1 MCARLYADPEEAELG
16 PAQGRSR
23 PPDDRDRGHRVH
35 PRHRPQPAGALGRA
49 DPRRPRQGP
58 AGRPLP
64 HHPRHARHRRHEE
77 PQEGALEVRRQAG
90 KGQGGSLEMPRRN
103 RPVKRVVAPDP
114 LYQSEAIAKFVNVV
128 MNRGKRSTAEKV
140 VYDALSRASKQAK
153 KEPLEVFD
161 LALRNA
167 TPLLEVKPRRVGGA
181 TYQVPVE
188 IRPERRLA
196 LARRWLV
203 RFARQ
208 RGGKSMSEKLA
219 FELLDAAQNT
229 GGAVKRKE
237 ETHRM
242 AESNKAFSHFRY

>member
-1 MCARLYADPEEAELG
+1 
-16 PAQGRSR
+16 
-23 PPDDRDRGHRVH
+23 
-35 PRHRPQPAGALGRA
+35 
-49 DPRRPRQGP
+49 
-58 AGRPLP
+58 
-64 HHPRHARHRRHEE
+64 
-77 PQEGALEVRRQAG
+77 
-90 KGQGGSLEMPRRN
+90 MPRRS

-128 MNRGKRSTAEKV
+128 MSRGKRSTAEKV
-140 VYDALSRASKQAK
+140 VYDALSRAGKQAK

-188 IRPERRLA
+188 IRPDRRLA
-196 LARRWLV
+196 LARRWIV

-208 RGGKSMSEKLA
+208 RAGKTMSEKLA
-219 FELLDAAQNT
+219 FEILDASQNT

-242 AESNKAFSHFRY
+242 AESNRAFSHFRY

>member
-1 MCARLYADPEEAELG
+1 
-16 PAQGRSR
+16 
-23 PPDDRDRGHRVH
+23 
-35 PRHRPQPAGALGRA
+35 
-49 DPRRPRQGP
+49 
-58 AGRPLP
+58 
-64 HHPRHARHRRHEE
+64 
-77 PQEGALEVRRQAG
+77 
-90 KGQGGSLEMPRRN
+90 MPRRA
-103 RPVKRVVAPDP
+103 RVVKREVPPDP
-114 LYQSEAIAKFVNVV
+114 RYGSRVLTRF
-128 MNRGKRSTAEKV
+128 MNKLMMNGKKSLAETIVYTAMDSIERTSRRSPI
-140 VYDALSRASKQAK
+140 D
-153 KEPLEVFD
+153 VFD
-161 LALRNA
+161 TALRNA

-219 FELLDAAQNT
+219 FEILDAAQNT

>member
-1 MCARLYADPEEAELG
+1 
-16 PAQGRSR
+16 
-23 PPDDRDRGHRVH
+23 
-35 PRHRPQPAGALGRA
+35 
-49 DPRRPRQGP
+49 
-58 AGRPLP
+58 
-64 HHPRHARHRRHEE
+64 
-77 PQEGALEVRRQAG
+77 
-90 KGQGGSLEMPRRN
+90 MPRRS
-103 RPVKRVVAPDP
+103 RPVKRVIAPDP
-114 LYQSEAIAKFVNVV
+114 VYQSEAVAKFVNVV
-128 MNRGKRSTAEKV
+128 MTRGKRSTAEKV
-140 VYDALSRASKQAK
+140 VYDALSRAAKQAK
-153 KEPLEVFD
+153 KEALEIFD
-161 LALRNA
+161 LAIRNA

-219 FELLDAAQNT
+219 YEILDASQNT

>member
-1 MCARLYADPEEAELG
+1 
-16 PAQGRSR
+16 
-23 PPDDRDRGHRVH
+23 
-35 PRHRPQPAGALGRA
+35 
-49 DPRRPRQGP
+49 
-58 AGRPLP
+58 
-64 HHPRHARHRRHEE
+64 
-77 PQEGALEVRRQAG
+77 
-90 KGQGGSLEMPRRN
+90 MPRRN

-114 LYQSEAIAKFVNVV
+114 VYQSEAIAKFVNVV
-128 MNRGKRSTAEKV
+128 MSRGKRSTAEKV

-188 IRPERRLA
+188 IRDRRLA
-196 LARRWLV
+196 LARRWIV

-219 FELLDAAQNT
+219 FEILDAAQNT

>member
-1 MCARLYADPEEAELG
+1 
-16 PAQGRSR
+16 
-23 PPDDRDRGHRVH
+23 
-35 PRHRPQPAGALGRA
+35 
-49 DPRRPRQGP
+49 
-58 AGRPLP
+58 
-64 HHPRHARHRRHEE
+64 
-77 PQEGALEVRRQAG
+77 
-90 KGQGGSLEMPRRN
+90 MPRRN
-103 RPVKRVVAPDP
+103 KPPKRPTTPDP
-114 LYQSEAIAKFVNVV
+114 IYNSEAVAKFVNIV
-128 MNRGKRSTAEKV
+128 MRDGKRAVAEHIM
-140 VYDALSRASKQAK
+140 YDALRRASRQAK
-153 KEPLEVFD
+153 REPIEIFD
-161 LALRNA
+161 TAMRNA

-181 TYQVPVE
+181 TYQVPIE

-219 FELLDAAQNT
+219 FELLDAANNT

>member
-1 MCARLYADPEEAELG
+1 
-16 PAQGRSR
+16 
-23 PPDDRDRGHRVH
+23 
-35 PRHRPQPAGALGRA
+35 
-49 DPRRPRQGP
+49 
-58 AGRPLP
+58 
-64 HHPRHARHRRHEE
+64 
-77 PQEGALEVRRQAG
+77 
-90 KGQGGSLEMPRRN
+90 MPRRN
-103 RPVKRVVAPDP
+103 RPVKRAIAPDP
-114 LYQSEAIAKFVNVV
+114 LYNSESVAKFVNIV
-128 MNRGKRSTAEKV
+128 MKDGKRSVAERV
-140 VYDALSRASKQAK
+140 VYDALRRAGRQGK
-153 KEPLEVFD
+153 KEPVEIFD

-181 TYQVPVE
+181 TYQVPIE

-208 RGGKSMSEKLA
+208 RGGRSMAEKLA
-219 FELLDAAQNT
+219 HELLDASNST